1 MIVFASVIIGAVCGL
16 FLGLFVG
23 GFATIV
29 AIAFLFG
36 IANNEDIDID

>member
-1 MIVFASVIIGAVCGL
+1 MSPLVANLLIFA
-16 FLGLFVG
+16 LGLFVG